1 MSHFSLHGIPL
12 CLLINKRNKKKR
24 IKKYCDTLI
33 RNIIFHCEKY
43 TCFRTSDRRR
53 HKVKMGE
60 QIQFSRVEVDEMVTN
75 SNNMGVDE
83 MVTNSNNIEVDE
95 VVAAYNNMEV
105 EPGTHVVATPQQE
118 TWNLETLLASPAVA
132 DWMGREVVSL
142 SITGFD
148 IFLFFVFII
157 FALEMVRRNRI
168 TNNNSGN

>member
-1 MSHFSLHGIPL
+1 
-12 CLLINKRNKKKR
+12 
-24 IKKYCDTLI
+24 
-33 RNIIFHCEKY
+33 
-43 TCFRTSDRRR
+43 
-53 HKVKMGE
+53 MGE
-60 QIQFSRVEVDEMVTN
+60 QIQFSRVEVDEMVAN
-75 SNNMGVDE
+75 SNNMEVDE
-83 MVTNSNNIEVDE
+83 MVTNPNNVEVDE
-95 VVAAYNNMEV
+95 VVAAFNNMEV
-105 EPGTHVVATPQQE
+105 EPGTQVVATPQQQE

>member
-75 SNNMGVDE
+75 SNNMEVGEV
-83 MVTNSNNIEVDE
+83 VTNSNNMEVDE

>member
-1 MSHFSLHGIPL
+1 MSSFSLHGIPL

-60 QIQFSRVEVDEMVTN
+60 QIQFSGVEVDEMVTN
-75 SNNMGVDE
+75 SNNMEVGEV
-83 MVTNSNNIEVDE
+83 VTNSNNMEVDE
-95 VVAAYNNMEV
+95 VVAAFNNMEV

-132 DWMGREVVSL
+132 DWMAREVVSL

>member
-75 SNNMGVDE
+75 SNN
-83 MVTNSNNIEVDE
+83 IEVDE
-95 VVAAYNNMEV
+95 VVAAFNNMEV
-105 EPGTHVVATPQQE
+105 EPGTPVVATPQQE

>member
-12 CLLINKRNKKKR
+12 CLLINKRNKKRR

-75 SNNMGVDE
+75 SNNMEVDE
-83 MVTNSNNIEVDE
+83 VVANSNNMEVDE
-95 VVAAYNNMEV
+95 VVAAFNNMEV

>member
-75 SNNMGVDE
+75 SNNM
-83 MVTNSNNIEVDE
+83 EVDE
-95 VVAAYNNMEV
+95 VVAAFNNMEV
-105 EPGTHVVATPQQE
+105 EPGTHVAATPQQE

>member
-75 SNNMGVDE
+75 SNNM
-83 MVTNSNNIEVDE
+83 EVDE
-95 VVAAYNNMEV
+95 VVAAFNNME
-105 EPGTHVVATPQQE
+105 PGTNVVATPQQQE

>member
-60 QIQFSRVEVDEMVTN
+60 QMQFSRVEVDEMVTN
-75 SNNMGVDE
+75 SNNM
-83 MVTNSNNIEVDE
+83 EVDE
-95 VVAAYNNMEV
+95 VVAAFNNMEV

>member
-75 SNNMGVDE
+75 SNNMEVGEV
-83 MVTNSNNIEVDE
+83 VTNSNNMEVDE
-95 VVAAYNNMEV
+95 VVAAFNNMEV

>member
-33 RNIIFHCEKY
+33 RNIIFHCEKC

-75 SNNMGVDE
+75 PNNM
-83 MVTNSNNIEVDE
+83 EVDE

>member
-60 QIQFSRVEVDEMVTN
+60 QMQFSRVEVDEMVTN
-75 SNNMGVDE
+75 SNNM
-83 MVTNSNNIEVDE
+83 EVDE

>member
-75 SNNMGVDE
+75 SNNMEVGE
-83 MVTNSNNIEVDE
+83 MVTNPNNMEVDE

>member
-60 QIQFSRVEVDEMVTN
+60 QIQFSRVEVDEMVAN
-75 SNNMGVDE
+75 SNNM
-83 MVTNSNNIEVDE
+83 EVDE
-95 VVAAYNNMEV
+95 VVAAFNNMEV

>member
-75 SNNMGVDE
+75 PNNM
-83 MVTNSNNIEVDE
+83 EVDE
-95 VVAAYNNMEV
+95 VVAAFNNMEV

>member
-33 RNIIFHCEKY
+33 RNLIFHCEKY

-75 SNNMGVDE
+75 SNNM
-83 MVTNSNNIEVDE
+83 EVDE
-95 VVAAYNNMEV
+95 VVAAFNNMEV

>member
-75 SNNMGVDE
+75 SNNM
-83 MVTNSNNIEVDE
+83 EVDE
-95 VVAAYNNMEV
+95 VVAAFNNMEV
-105 EPGTHVVATPQQE
+105 EPGTQVVATPQQE

-168 TNNNSGN
+168 TNSNSGN

>member
-1 MSHFSLHGIPL
+1 MYHFSLL

-75 SNNMGVDE
+75 SNNMEVGEV
-83 MVTNSNNIEVDE
+83 VTNSNNMEVDE

-132 DWMGREVVSL
+132 DWMAREVVSL

>member
-75 SNNMGVDE
+75 SNNM
-83 MVTNSNNIEVDE
+83 EVDE
-95 VVAAYNNMEV
+95 VVAAFNNMEV
-105 EPGTHVVATPQQE
+105 EPGTQVVATPQQE

>member
-75 SNNMGVDE
+75 SNN
-83 MVTNSNNIEVDE
+83 IEVDE
-95 VVAAYNNMEV
+95 VVAAFNNMEV

>member
-12 CLLINKRNKKKR
+12 CLLINKRNKKRR

-60 QIQFSRVEVDEMVTN
+60 QMQFSRVEVDEMVTN
-75 SNNMGVDE
+75 SNNM
-83 MVTNSNNIEVDE
+83 EVDE
-95 VVAAYNNMEV
+95 VVAAFNNMEV

>member
-60 QIQFSRVEVDEMVTN
+60 QIQLSRVEVDEMVTN
-75 SNNMGVDE
+75 S
-83 MVTNSNNIEVDE
+83 
-95 VVAAYNNMEV
+95 NNMEV

-168 TNNNSGN
+168 TNNNSGD

>member
-75 SNNMGVDE
+75 SNNM
-83 MVTNSNNIEVDE
+83 EVDE
-95 VVAAYNNMEV
+95 VVAAFNNMEV
-105 EPGTHVVATPQQE
+105 EPGTPVVATPQQE

>member
-60 QIQFSRVEVDEMVTN
+60 QMQFSRVEVDEMVTN
-75 SNNMGVDE
+75 SNNM
-83 MVTNSNNIEVDE
+83 EVDE
-95 VVAAYNNMEV
+95 VVAAFNNMEV
-105 EPGTHVVATPQQE
+105 EPGTPVVATPQQE

>member
-1 MSHFSLHGIPL
+1 MSHLSLHGIPL

-75 SNNMGVDE
+75 SNNMEVGEV
-83 MVTNSNNIEVDE
+83 VTNSNNMEVDE

>member
-1 MSHFSLHGIPL
+1 MYHFSLL

-33 RNIIFHCEKY
+33 RNIIFHFEKY
-43 TCFRTSDRRR
+43 TCLRTSDRRR

-75 SNNMGVDE
+75 SNNM
-83 MVTNSNNIEVDE
+83 EVDE
-95 VVAAYNNMEV
+95 VVAAFNNMEV

>member
-75 SNNMGVDE
+75 SNNMEVDE
-83 MVTNSNNIEVDE
+83 MVANSNNMVVDE
-95 VVAAYNNMEV
+95 VVAAFNNMEV